1 MSEVTRGTKTF
12 DAAVKKSADE
22 LKNFF
27 LGKQGIPTSLA
38 NVIGQYAITGEYE
51 HFQGGISPK
60 TPLGVLRVV
69 KDIMAPI
76 SAKEIGEGLTENR
89 PEAFLALLGFQGRA
103 SPSAQRDILYRH
115 QEDINPTGESYND
128 ASPKNKAIMNSRF
141 PNLYKM
147 SLERMR
153 GDKGKAAREVEAI
166 RLDAY
171 TRMQIIEDEY
181 LQEESWSPVD
191 YRRALAQINND
202 TAITIQGI
210 HKTYGLYQEDRELP
224 VDPNDRAL
232 AEHYQIYDD
241 AKDEL
246 GNINWEQVSE
256 EMSAA
261 EARWTNEQQSYVD
274 TNSNVRV
281 VPPRTTEFSEA
292 KKVLEP
298 YFKIGKDY
306 VEKFPKLQS
315 IVRVDGK
322 DVTRAELWTEYI
334 ASTTSST
341 RKQHLRRY
349 VDGTWDYRDREREAW
364 MAENADAGLLLVRWY
379 QKRGVTYEQEQLY
392 HQLYPR

>member
-1 MSEVTRGTKTF
+1 
-12 DAAVKKSADE
+12 
-22 LKNFF
+22 
-27 LGKQGIPTSLA
+27 
-38 NVIGQYAITGEYE
+38 
-51 HFQGGISPK
+51 
-60 TPLGVLRVV
+60 
-69 KDIMAPI
+69 
-76 SAKEIGEGLTENR
+76 
-89 PEAFLALLGFQGRA
+89 
-103 SPSAQRDILYRH
+103 
-115 QEDINPTGESYND
+115 
-128 ASPKNKAIMNSRF
+128 
-141 PNLYKM
+141 M